1 MENTNPTTVKTY
13 FSYWQQCV
21 QPIEEER
28 IRAQFDEVLIDVG
41 TRLYGVDFALELAY
55 LFLQA
60 QNQEVT
66 GERVV
71 DL

>member
-1 MENTNPTTVKTY
+1 MYPWLQY
-13 FSYWQQCV
+13 V
-21 QPIEEER
+21 QPIEDER

-41 TRLYGVDFALELAY
+41 SRLYGVDFALELAY
-55 LFLQA
+55 LFLQV